1 VRFSSAISASVS
13 TAIEK
18 ENKHK
23 NNPDQPCPNKL
34 FMKNKKKKKKKNCE
48 KKNHVVNSRTGARE
62 GKGGN
67 GNQDGNR
74 KHL

>member
-1 VRFSSAISASVS
+1 VPKQTFY
-13 TAIEK
+13 E
-18 ENKHK
+18 E
-23 NNPDQPCPNKL
+23 Q
-34 FMKNKKKKKKKNCE
+34 KKKKKKNCE